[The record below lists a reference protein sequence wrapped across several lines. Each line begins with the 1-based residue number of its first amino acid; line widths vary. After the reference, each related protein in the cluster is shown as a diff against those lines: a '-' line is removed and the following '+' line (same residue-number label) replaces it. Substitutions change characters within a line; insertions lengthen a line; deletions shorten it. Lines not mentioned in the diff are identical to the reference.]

1 MKYLIVTLAC
11 LAIFALGACGDESEE
26 ATTPTPDVVETTD
39 VQENDVDNTD
49 AVADVSVD
57 VGDDSADTDAAE

>member
-11 LAIFALGACGDESEE
+11 LAIFALSACGDENEE
-26 ATTPTPDVVETTD
+26 AATPTPDVVEATD
-39 VQENDVDNTD
+39 VQENDADNTD